1 MEAAIQPEA
10 LAQALA
16 QACADTKATDISIL
30 DMRGLVDYTDTF
42 VLCSGRSGRQV
53 SAIADAVRSVAKS
66 ELSITP
72 LGVEGQQTGKWVLV
86 DFGDCVVHIFEASM
100 RGFYDLDGL
109 WADAPRFEAPLN
121 EDEQTAEEPRFF

>member
-1 MEAAIQPEA
+1 MEAPIHPEA

-16 QACADTKATDISIL
+16 SACADTKATDITIL

-53 SAIADAVRSVAKS
+53 NAIADAVRSVAKAD
-66 ELSITP
+66 LDLLP
-72 LGVEGQQTGKWVLV
+72 LGVEGQETGKWVLV

-109 WADAPRFEAPLN
+109 WADAPRFEAPRN
-121 EDEQTAEEPRFF
+121 EDDETAEEPRFF